1 MSIDEKIKLIALCG
15 VAKVLKAE
23 QSTIY
28 NKCYEQG
35 ITVVFTYYNGV
46 FYALKKWYTKNGD
59 VYKFYTIKKL
69 IY

>member
-46 FYALKKWYTKNGD
+46 FYALKK
-59 VYKFYTIKKL
+59 
-69 IY
+69 